1 MAQQMT
7 APITRITPD
16 FALLKKTEFD
26 SIIDVRSPSEFLDD
40 HMPGAINLPV
50 LDDAQRAEIGTIYK
64 QINPFEAKRSGA
76 ALVAQN
82 IAGHLQTDLAKKDRD
97 WRPLIYCWR
106 GGQRSGAMAKIFSDI
121 GWHSAV
127 IEGGYK
133 SYRKAVLDDL
143 DHLPATF
150 RLIVL
155 SGPTGT
161 AKTHI
166 LRAAAENGLQVLDL
180 EGLANHRGSLLG
192 SEPGSPQP
200 AQRLFESRLCATL
213 QNFSPNRPIFI
224 EAESNKIGKI
234 HVPSALWAS
243 MRQASRVS
251 LTAPIDARIAFLQRD
266 YRHIIEQPEHL
277 IKLLQGLRQR
287 YSTATFD
294 LWESTIKAGDWR
306 GFVHNL
312 LETHYDPAY
321 ARSSAARPLI
331 EIQTLGAT
339 TLDDDDIGRLAKAL
353 GRLDR

>member
-1 MAQQMT
+1 MT
-7 APITRITPD
+7 APITRIAPD

-26 SIIDVRSPSEFLDD
+26 NIIDVRSPSEFLDD
-40 HMPGAINLPV
+40 HVPGAINLPV
-50 LDDAQRAEIGTIYK
+50 LDDSQRAEIGRIYK

-82 IAGHLQTDLAKKDRD
+82 IAGYLQNDLAKKDRD

-127 IEGGYK
+127 VEGGYK
-133 SYRKAVLDDL
+133 SYRKAVLNDL
-143 DHLPATF
+143 DYLPHKF

-166 LRAAAENGLQVLDL
+166 LRSAAKNGLQVIDL

-200 AQRLFESRLCATL
+200 AQRLFESRLCAAL
-213 QNFSPNRPIFI
+213 QNFNPDRPIFI

-243 MRQASRVS
+243 MRLASRVS
-251 LTAPIDARIAFLQRD
+251 LTAPIDVRIAFLQRD
-266 YRHIIEQPEHL
+266 YRHIMEQPDHL
-277 IKLLQGLRQR
+277 IELLVGLRQR
-287 YSTATFD
+287 YSNAIFD
-294 LWESTIKAGDWR
+294 LWETTIKAGDWHS
-306 GFVHNL
+306 FIHNL
-312 LETHYDPAY
+312 LETHYDPSY
-321 ARSSAARPLI
+321 ARSSASRPLTDI
-331 EIQTLGAT
+331 LKLTAT
-339 TLDDDDIGRLAKAL
+339 TLDDGDIGRLAKAL
-353 GRLDR
+353 GTLDL

>member
-1 MAQQMT
+1 MT
-7 APITRITPD
+7 APITRIAPD
-16 FALLKKTEFD
+16 FALLKTTEFD
-26 SIIDVRSPSEFLDD
+26 SIIDVRSPSEFQDD

-50 LDDAQRAEIGTIYK
+50 LDDAQRAKIGTIYK
-64 QINPFEAKRSGA
+64 QTNPFEAKRSGA

-82 IAGHLQTDLAKKDRD
+82 LAGHLQTDLAKKDRD

-133 SYRKAVLDDL
+133 SYRKAVLGDL
-143 DHLPATF
+143 DYLPAKF

-166 LRAAAENGLQVLDL
+166 LRLAAESGLQVLDL
-180 EGLANHRGSLLG
+180 ESLANHRGSLLG
-192 SEPGSPQP
+192 TEPGSLQP

-213 QNFSPNRPIFI
+213 QNFSPDRPIFI
-224 EAESNKIGKI
+224 EAESNKIGQI

-243 MRQASRVS
+243 MRQANRVN
-251 LTAPIDARIAFLQRD
+251 LTAPIDARITFLQRD
-266 YRHIIEQPEHL
+266 YRHIMEQPDHL
-277 IKLLQGLRQR
+277 IGLLAGLRHR

-294 LWESTIKAGDWR
+294 LWVSAIKAGDWYN
-306 GFVHNL
+306 FVHNL
-312 LETHYDPAY
+312 LETHYDPSY
-321 ARSSAARPLI
+321 ARSSASRPLTDI
-331 EIQTLGAT
+331 LTLSAK
-339 TLDDDDIGRLAKAL
+339 TLDDNDIGRLATAL
-353 GRLDR
+353 GTLDR

>member
-1 MAQQMT
+1 MT
-7 APITRITPD
+7 APITRIAPD
-16 FALLKKTEFD
+16 FALIEKTGFD

-40 HMPGAINLPV
+40 HIPGAINLPV
-50 LDDAQRAEIGTIYK
+50 LDDAQRAEVGAIYK

-82 IAGHLQTDLAKKDRD
+82 IAGHLKTVLAKKDRD

-106 GGQRSGAMAKIFSDI
+106 GGQRSGAMARIFSDI

-133 SYRKAVLDDL
+133 SYRKAVLNDL
-143 DHLPATF
+143 DHLPTKF

-200 AQRLFESRLCATL
+200 AQRMFESRICAAL
-213 QNFSPNRPIFI
+213 QNFNPNRPIFI
-224 EAESNKIGKI
+224 EAESNKIGQI
-234 HVPSALWAS
+234 HVPSALWAA
-243 MRQASRVS
+243 MRKANRVC
-251 LTAPIDARIAFLQRD
+251 LTAPIDARIAFLKRD
-266 YRHIIEQPEHL
+266 YHHIIEQPDHL
-277 IKLLQGLRQR
+277 IESLAGLRQR

-294 LWESTIKAGDWR
+294 LWETTIKAGDWHT
-306 GFVHNL
+306 FVSNL
-312 LETHYDPAY
+312 LETHYDPSY
-321 ARSSAARPLI
+321 ARSSASRPLTDI
-331 EIQTLGAT
+331 LALSAT
-339 TLDDDDIGRLAKAL
+339 TLDDDDIGRLATAL
-353 GRLDR
+353 GALDR

>member
-1 MAQQMT
+1 MT
-7 APITRITPD
+7 APINRIAPD
-16 FALLKKTEFD
+16 FALLKKTGFD
-26 SIIDVRSPSEFLDD
+26 RIIDVRSPSEFLDD

-82 IAGHLQTDLAKKDRD
+82 IAGHLQSDLAKKDRG

-106 GGQRSGAMAKIFSDI
+106 GSQRSRAMAKIFSDI
-121 GWHSAV
+121 GWRSSV

-143 DHLPATF
+143 DHLPAKF
-150 RLIVL
+150 RLVVL

-166 LRAAAENGLQVLDL
+166 LRSAAVNGLQVLDL

-192 SEPGSPQP
+192 SEPGLPQP
-200 AQRLFESRLCATL
+200 AQRLFESRLCAAL
-213 QNFSPNRPIFI
+213 QNFSTDRPIFI
-224 EAESNKIGKI
+224 EAESNKIGQI
-234 HVPSALWAS
+234 HVPSALWSS

-266 YRHIIEQPEHL
+266 YRHIIEQPDHL
-277 IKLLQGLRQR
+277 IELLGGLRQR
-287 YSTATFD
+287 YSTAVFD
-294 LWESTIKAGDWR
+294 LWETKIKAGDWYS
-306 GFVHNL
+306 FIQNL
-312 LETHYDPAY
+312 LETHYDPSY
-321 ARSSAARPLI
+321 ARSSASRPFTNIL
-331 EIQTLGAT
+331 TLSAT
-339 TLDDDDIGRLAKAL
+339 TLDDDDIGRLAETL
-353 GRLDR
+353 GTLDF

>member
-1 MAQQMT
+1 MT
-7 APITRITPD
+7 APITRIAPD
-16 FALLKKTEFD
+16 FALLKKAKFD

-50 LDDAQRAEIGTIYK
+50 LDDAQRTEIGMIYK

-82 IAGHLQTDLAKKDRD
+82 IACHLQTDLAKKDRN
-97 WRPLIYCWR
+97 WRPLVYCWR

-127 IEGGYK
+127 IDGGYK
-133 SYRKAVLDDL
+133 SYRKAVIDDL
-143 DHLPATF
+143 DHLPAKF

-166 LRAAAENGLQVLDL
+166 LRLAAENGLQVLDL
-180 EGLANHRGSLLG
+180 EGMANHRGSLLG

-200 AQRLFESRLCATL
+200 AQRLFESRLCAAL
-213 QNFSPNRPIFI
+213 LNFSTDRPIFI
-224 EAESNKIGKI
+224 EAESNKIGQI
-234 HVPSALWAS
+234 HIPSALWAS
-243 MRQASRVS
+243 MQQASRVN

-266 YRHIIEQPEHL
+266 YRHIIEQPDHL
-277 IKLLQGLRQR
+277 IKLLGGLRQR

-294 LWESTIKAGDWR
+294 LWKATIKTGNWHSFIR
-306 GFVHNL
+306 NL
-312 LETHYDPAY
+312 LETHYDPSY
-321 ARSSAARPLI
+321 ARSSASRPLTDI
-331 EIQTLGAT
+331 LTLSAK
-339 TLDDDDIGRLAKAL
+339 TLDGDDIGRLATAL
-353 GRLDR
+353 GNLDR

>member
-1 MAQQMT
+1 MT
-7 APITRITPD
+7 APITRILPD
-16 FALLKKTEFD
+16 FSLLKKARFD

-40 HMPGAINLPV
+40 HIPDAINLPV
-50 LDDAQRAEIGTIYK
+50 LDDSQRTKIGTIYK

-82 IAGHLQTDLAKKDRD
+82 IAGHLQTDLAKKNRN

-133 SYRKAVLDDL
+133 SYRKAVLNDL
-143 DHLPATF
+143 DYLPAKF

-161 AKTHI
+161 AKTLI
-166 LRAAAENGLQVLDL
+166 LRAAAEKGLQVLDL
-180 EGLANHRGSLLG
+180 EYLANHRGSILG

-200 AQRLFESRLCATL
+200 AQRLFESRLCAAL
-213 QNFSPNRPIFI
+213 QNFNPDRPIFI
-224 EAESNKIGKI
+224 EAESNKIGQI

-243 MRQASRVS
+243 MRQARRVS

-266 YRHIIEQPEHL
+266 YQHIMEQPDHL
-277 IKLLQGLRQR
+277 IELLAGLRHR
-287 YSTATFD
+287 YSTAICD
-294 LWESTIKAGDWR
+294 QWETLIKAGEWHS
-306 GFVHNL
+306 FIHNL
-312 LETHYDPAY
+312 LETHYDPSY
-321 ARSSAARPLI
+321 ARSSASRPLTDI
-331 EIQTLGAT
+331 LTLRAI
-339 TLDDDDIGRLAKAL
+339 TLDDDDIGRLTDAL
-353 GRLDR
+353 GTLDQ

>member
-1 MAQQMT
+1 MT
-7 APITRITPD
+7 APITRVAPD
-16 FALLKKTEFD
+16 FALLKKTGFD

-40 HMPGAINLPV
+40 HVPGAINLPV

-64 QINPFEAKRSGA
+64 QINPFEAKRLGA

-143 DHLPATF
+143 DHLPAKF

-166 LRAAAENGLQVLDL
+166 LRLYNFRVWNAPTDAKIERGLLRRISRFR
-180 EGLANHRGSLLG
+180 GLLRRTPQTSTIVSKSTANHRMY
-192 SEPGSPQP
+192 
-200 AQRLFESRLCATL
+200 
-213 QNFSPNRPIFI
+213 PNRP
-224 EAESNKIGKI
+224 K
-234 HVPSALWAS
+234 
-243 MRQASRVS
+243 R
-251 LTAPIDARIAFLQRD
+251 
-266 YRHIIEQPEHL
+266 
-277 IKLLQGLRQR
+277 
-287 YSTATFD
+287 
-294 LWESTIKAGDWR
+294 
-306 GFVHNL
+306 
-312 LETHYDPAY
+312 
-321 ARSSAARPLI
+321 
-331 EIQTLGAT
+331 
-339 TLDDDDIGRLAKAL
+339 
-353 GRLDR
+353 